1 MNFIV
6 TAKRME
12 AHCKQ
17 KFISIIMQVSVKEEM
32 SRVSLKMFLIGS
44 LEVS

>member
-1 MNFIV
+1 
-6 TAKRME
+6 ME